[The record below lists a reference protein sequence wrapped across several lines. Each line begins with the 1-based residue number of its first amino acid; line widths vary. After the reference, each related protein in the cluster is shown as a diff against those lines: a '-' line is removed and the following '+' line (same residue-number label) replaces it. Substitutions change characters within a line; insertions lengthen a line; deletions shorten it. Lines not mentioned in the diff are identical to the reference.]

1 MLVLNISPI
10 TGRKGRMRMNK
21 DIVVTK
27 LADQKRDLRLCWQAT
42 SENEAENL
50 VKYLADHGIE
60 AKTVSISYC
69 KDWG

>member
-1 MLVLNISPI
+1 
-10 TGRKGRMRMNK
+10 MNK